1 MPQIRHNNL
10 PSHNAYHGLLAKLVL
25 QYWSQENDG
34 KTGCAVHHGLFV
46 VSSDSFIGLKRNTIF
61 LSVEGNLDGDTDMQQ
76 DAYDIDEV
84 EGQRVLDFNGIQF
97 GVSAGAKV
105 VFGWLPSRQQHE
117 GVS

>member
-34 KTGCAVHHGLFV
+34 KTGCAV
-46 VSSDSFIGLKRNTIF
+46 
-61 LSVEGNLDGDTDMQQ
+61 Q

-97 GVSAGAKV
+97 GVGAGAKV
-105 VFGWLPSRQQHE
+105 VFGWLSSRQQHE
-117 GVS
+117 CVS